1 MRILL
6 AVAVAPLLLG
16 SSPGHP
22 SPGPAAVA
30 PAVVAPVAQT
40 RAFVDDASASPAN
53 ADADDPA
60 IWAHPRSARQ
70 SVVLGTLKE
79 GGLAAFDLAG
89 RTLGAYPAPVPP
101 TPDAKPGRF
110 NNVDV
115 LSRVPVGGRARDLA
129 FVSDRGRDR
138 IRVYELDH
146 RGAAAGAAV
155 VRDVTDPGAR
165 PVFSASE
172 EEVDD
177 QRTAYGLAT
186 GFVGRTPVVVTNR
199 RGETRLALL
208 RVTAGPAGSV
218 GTSVVATLDL
228 PSTFRLP
235 DGTSWTPCGEPGERP
250 QLEGMVVDS
259 AHGVL
264 YAAQEDVGIWRVP
277 LRAGG
282 FGEPVLIDEVR
293 SFGVPQT
300 YDPVADECAVSGAD
314 PGFGGEHLTADAE
327 GLTVG
332 DGYLVASSQGD
343 SRFVVYERT
352 GRNRHVGGFAVGR
365 GRGNDSVEHS
375 DGAHLVTADLGPGY
389 RRGLL
394 VVHDGER
401 TPAPGGLPA
410 TGFAYVSWADVLA
423 GLD

>member
-6 AVAVAPLLLG
+6 MAAVVPLLIA
-16 SSPGHP
+16 SSPGP
-22 SPGPAAVA
+22 D
-30 PAVVAPVAQT
+30 VVVPVTQT
-40 RAFVDDASASPAN
+40 RAFVDDASGRPAN

-60 IWAHPRSARQ
+60 IWVHPRSARQ

-89 RTLGAYPAPVPP
+89 RTLGTYPAPP

-115 LSRVPVGGRARDLA
+115 ISRVPVAGRARDLA

-138 IRVYELDH
+138 IRVYEIDR

-165 PVFSASE
+165 PVFSSSE
-172 EEVDD
+172 EQVDD
-177 QRTAYGLAT
+177 QRTAYGLAA

-199 RGETRLALL
+199 RSETRLALL
-208 RVTAGPAGSV
+208 RVTAGPSGSV
-218 GTSVVATLDL
+218 GTSVVSTLDL
-228 PSTFRLP
+228 PASFRLP
-235 DGTSWTPCGEPGERP
+235 DGTTWTPCGEPGERP

-259 AHGVL
+259 EHGVL

-277 LRAGG
+277 LRATG
-282 FGEPVLIDEVR
+282 FGRPVLIDEVR

-300 YDPVADECAVSGAD
+300 YDPETEECSVSGAD

-332 DGYLVASSQGD
+332 DGYLIASSQGD
-343 SRFVVYERT
+343 SRFVAYERT
-352 GRNRHVGGFAVGR
+352 GRNSYVGEFVVGS
-365 GRGNDSVEHS
+365 GRGNDAVEHS
-375 DGAHLVTADLGPGY
+375 DGAHLVTADLGPDY
-389 RRGLL
+389 RQGLL

-401 TPAPGGLPA
+401 TPAAGDLPT
-410 TGFAYVSWADVLA
+410 TGFAYVSWADVLDE
-423 GLD
+423 LD

>member
-1 MRILL
+1 M
-6 AVAVAPLLLG
+6 AAAVAPLLIA
-16 SSPGHP
+16 S
-22 SPGPAAVA
+22 SPGPAE
-30 PAVVAPVAQT
+30 VVPVTQT

-60 IWAHPRSARQ
+60 IWVHPRAAGQ

-89 RTLGAYPAPVPP
+89 RTLGTYPAPAAP
-101 TPDAKPGRF
+101 TPEAKPGRF

-115 LSRVPVGGRARDLA
+115 LDRVPVGGVARNLA

-138 IRVYELDH
+138 VRVYELDK

-155 VRDVTDPGAR
+155 LRDVTDPGAR
-165 PVFSASE
+165 PVFSSSE
-172 EEVDD
+172 EEVDE
-177 QRTAYGLAT
+177 QHTAYGLAA
-186 GFVGRTPVVVTNR
+186 GYVGRTPVVVTNR
-199 RGETRLALL
+199 RNETRVALL

-218 GTSVVATLDL
+218 GTAVVATLDL
-228 PSTFRLP
+228 PSSFRLP
-235 DGTSWTPCGEPGERP
+235 DGTTWTPCGEPGEGP

-277 LRAGG
+277 LRAAG
-282 FGEPVLIDEVR
+282 FGTPVLVDEVR

-300 YDPVADECAVSGAD
+300 YDPETEECAVSGPD
-314 PGFGGEHLTADAE
+314 PGFGGEHLVADAE

-332 DGYLVASSQGD
+332 DGYLIASSQGD

-352 GRNRHVGGFAVGR
+352 GRNAHVGDFVVGR
-365 GRGNDSVEHS
+365 GRGVDSVEHS
-375 DGAHLVTADLGPGY
+375 DGAHLVTADLGRNYP
-389 RRGLL
+389 RGLL

-401 TPAPGGLPA
+401 APATGDLPT
-410 TGFAYVSWADVLA
+410 TGFAYVSWADVLDE
-423 GLD
+423 LD

>member
-1 MRILL
+1 MRTLL
-6 AVAVAPLLLG
+6 VIAALAPLLIA
-16 SSPGHP
+16 SSPGP
-22 SPGPAAVA
+22 D
-30 PAVVAPVAQT
+30 VVVPVTQT
-40 RAFVDDASASPAN
+40 RAFVDDASGTPAN

-60 IWAHPRSARQ
+60 IWVHPRSAGQ

-89 RTLGAYPAPVPP
+89 RTLGTYPAPVPP

-115 LSRVPVGGRARDLA
+115 LSRVPVGGWGRDLA

-138 IRVYELDH
+138 IRVYEIDG

-165 PVFSASE
+165 PVFSSSE

-177 QRTAYGLAT
+177 QHTAYGVAA
-186 GFVGRTPVVVTNR
+186 GFIGRTPVVVTNR
-199 RGETRLALL
+199 RSETRVALL
-208 RVTAGPAGSV
+208 HVVAGPGGSV
-218 GTSVVATLDL
+218 GTSVVSTVDL
-228 PSTFRLP
+228 PTSFRLP
-235 DGTSWTPCGEPGERP
+235 DGSSWTPCGEPGEGP

-259 AHGVL
+259 ANGVL
-264 YAAQEDVGIWRVP
+264 YAAQEDVGIWRIP
-277 LRAGG
+277 LRATG
-282 FGEPVLIDEVR
+282 FGTPVLIDKVR

-300 YDPVADECAVSGAD
+300 YDPETEECSVSGAD
-314 PGFGGEHLTADAE
+314 PGFGGKHLAADAE

-332 DGYLVASSQGD
+332 DDYLIASSQGD
-343 SRFVVYERT
+343 SRFVAYERT
-352 GRNRHVGGFAVGR
+352 GRNRYVGEFVVGS

-375 DGAHLVTADLGPGY
+375 DGAQLVTADLGPNY
-389 RRGLL
+389 PEGLL

-401 TPAPGGLPA
+401 TPAVGDLA
-410 TGFAYVSWADVLA
+410 TTGFAYVSWADVLEE
-423 GLD
+423 LD

>member
-6 AVAVAPLLLG
+6 MAAVVPLLIA
-16 SSPGHP
+16 SSPGP
-22 SPGPAAVA
+22 D
-30 PAVVAPVAQT
+30 VVVPVAQT
-40 RAFVDDASASPAN
+40 RAFVDDASGLPAN

-60 IWAHPRSARQ
+60 IWVHPRSARQ

-89 RTLGAYPAPVPP
+89 RTVGTYPAPLPP
-101 TPDAKPGRF
+101 TPEAKPGRF

-115 LSRVPVGGRARDLA
+115 LGRVPVGGRSRDLA

-138 IRVYELDH
+138 IRVYEIDG

-165 PVFSASE
+165 PVFSSSE

-177 QRTAYGLAT
+177 QRTAYGLAA

-199 RGETRLALL
+199 RNETRVALL
-208 RVTAGPAGSV
+208 RVTAGPGGSV
-218 GTSVVATLDL
+218 GTAVVAALDL
-228 PSTFRLP
+228 PSSFPLP
-235 DGTSWTPCGEPGERP
+235 DGTTWTPCGEPGEGP

-259 AHGVL
+259 EHGVL

-277 LRAGG
+277 LRATG
-282 FGEPVLIDEVR
+282 FGTPALIDKVR

-300 YDPVADECAVSGAD
+300 YDPETEECSVSGAD
-314 PGFGGEHLTADAE
+314 PGFGGRHLTADAE

-332 DGYLVASSQGD
+332 DDYLIASSQGD
-343 SRFVVYERT
+343 SRFVAYERT
-352 GRNRHVGGFAVGR
+352 GRNSYVGEFVVGA

-375 DGAHLVTADLGPGY
+375 DGAHLVTADLGPAY
-389 RRGLL
+389 PEGLL

-401 TPAPGGLPA
+401 TPTAGDLPT
-410 TGFAYVSWADVLA
+410 TGFAYVSWEDVLDE
-423 GLD
+423 LD

>member
-6 AVAVAPLLLG
+6 MAAVVPLLIA
-16 SSPGHP
+16 SSPGP
-22 SPGPAAVA
+22 D
-30 PAVVAPVAQT
+30 VVVPVAQT
-40 RAFVDDASASPAN
+40 RAFVDDASGRPAN

-60 IWAHPRSARQ
+60 IWVHPRAKRQ

-89 RTLGAYPAPVPP
+89 RTLGTYPAPAAP
-101 TPDAKPGRF
+101 TPEAKPGRF

-115 LSRVPVGGRARDLA
+115 LGAVRVGGRTRDLA

-138 IRVYELDH
+138 IRVYEIDG
-146 RGAAAGAAV
+146 RGAAAGSDV

-177 QRTAYGLAT
+177 QHTAYGLAA

-199 RGETRLALL
+199 RNETRVALL

-218 GTSVVATLDL
+218 GTAVVSALDL
-228 PSTFRLP
+228 PSSFPLP
-235 DGTSWTPCGEPGERP
+235 DGTTWTPCGEPGEGP

-277 LRAGG
+277 LRATG
-282 FGEPVLIDEVR
+282 FGKPVLIDRVR
-293 SFGVPQT
+293 SFGVPQS
-300 YDPVADECAVSGAD
+300 YDPETEECSVSGAD
-314 PGFGGEHLTADAE
+314 PGFGGRRLTADAE

-332 DGYLVASSQGD
+332 DDYLIASSQGD
-343 SRFVVYERT
+343 SRFVAYERT
-352 GRNRHVGGFAVGR
+352 GRNAYVGEFVVGA

-375 DGAHLVTADLGPGY
+375 DGAHLVTADLGPAY
-389 RRGLL
+389 PEGLL
-394 VVHDGER
+394 VLHDGER
-401 TPAPGGLPA
+401 TPTEGGLPT
-410 TGFAYVSWADVLA
+410 TGFAYVSWADVLDEL
-423 GLD
+423 G

>member
-1 MRILL
+1 MRIVLL
-6 AVAVAPLLLG
+6 AAAVAPLLLA
-16 SSPGHP
+16 S
-22 SPGPAAVA
+22 SPGPAE
-30 PAVVAPVAQT
+30 VVPVTQT
-40 RAFVDDASASPAN
+40 RAFVDDPAAAPAN

-60 IWAHPRSARQ
+60 IWVHPRSARQ

-89 RTLGAYPAPVPP
+89 RTLGTYPAPAAP

-115 LSRVPVGGRARDLA
+115 LSRVPVGGRTRDLA

-138 IRVYELDH
+138 IRVFELDG

-165 PVFSASE
+165 PVFSSSE

-177 QRTAYGLAT
+177 QHTAYGLAA

-199 RGETRLALL
+199 RNETRVALL
-208 RVTAGPAGSV
+208 RVTAGPSGSV

-228 PSTFRLP
+228 PSSFRLP
-235 DGTSWTPCGEPGERP
+235 DGTSWTPCGEPGEGP

-259 AHGVL
+259 EHGVL

-277 LRAGG
+277 LRATG
-282 FGEPVLIDEVR
+282 FGTPVLVDEVR

-300 YDPVADECAVSGAD
+300 YDPETEECAVSGAD
-314 PGFGGEHLTADAE
+314 PGFGGRHLVADAE
-327 GLTVG
+327 GLTIG
-332 DGYLVASSQGD
+332 DGYLIASSQGD
-343 SRFVVYERT
+343 SRFVAYERT
-352 GRNRHVGGFAVGR
+352 GRNRYAGEFVVGAGR
-365 GRGNDSVEHS
+365 RVDSVEHS
-375 DGAHLVTADLGPGY
+375 DGAQVVTADLGPAY
-389 RRGLL
+389 PRGLL

-401 TPAPGGLPA
+401 TPAEGDLPT
-410 TGFAYVSWADVLA
+410 TGFVYVSWADVLRA
-423 GLD
+423 LH

>member
-6 AVAVAPLLLG
+6 MAAVVPLLIA
-16 SSPGHP
+16 SSPG
-22 SPGPAAVA
+22 PGE
-30 PAVVAPVAQT
+30 VVPVTQT
-40 RAFVDDASASPAN
+40 GAFVDDPSGTPAN

-60 IWAHPRSARQ
+60 IWVHPRSARQ

-89 RTLGAYPAPVPP
+89 RTLGTYPAPAPP
-101 TPDAKPGRF
+101 TPGAKPGRF

-115 LSRVPVGGRARDLA
+115 LSRVPVGGRSRDLA

-138 IRVYELDH
+138 IRVYEVDP

-177 QRTAYGLAT
+177 QHTAYGLAA
-186 GFVGRTPVVVTNR
+186 GFVGRTPVVVVNR
-199 RGETRLALL
+199 RNETRVALL
-208 RVTAGPAGSV
+208 HVTPGAAGSV
-218 GTSVVATLDL
+218 GTAVAATLDL
-228 PSTFRLP
+228 PSSFPLP
-235 DGTSWTPCGEPGERP
+235 DGTTWTPCGEPGEGP

-259 AHGVL
+259 EHGVL
-264 YAAQEDVGIWRVP
+264 FAAQEDVGIWRVP
-277 LRAGG
+277 LRATG
-282 FGEPVLIDEVR
+282 FGTPVLIDKVR
-293 SFGVPQT
+293 SFGVPQS
-300 YDPVADECAVSGAD
+300 YDPETEECSVSGAD
-314 PGFGGEHLTADAE
+314 PGFGGKRLTADAE

-352 GRNRHVGGFAVGR
+352 GRNRYVGEFVVGGGR
-365 GRGNDSVEHS
+365 GVDPVEHS
-375 DGAHLVTADLGPGY
+375 DGAQLVTADLGRDYPK
-389 RRGLL
+389 GLL

-401 TPAPGGLPA
+401 TPAAGDLPT
-410 TGFAYVSWADVLA
+410 TGFAYVSWADVLDE
-423 GLD
+423 LD